1 MSRPVAF
8 VTGAGRGVG
17 RAIALRFSREGY
29 AVAVAGRTEAALT
42 SAADEIGASGPPV
55 LVVRCDVGNR
65 ADVDNAVRE
74 TESALGVIDV
84 LVNNAGIAESA
95 PFASMPDALWDRT
108 IEINLTGTYNC
119 MRRIA
124 PGMFQ
129 RRRGRIINIASTA
142 GKIGFPYTA
151 AYVASKHGVLGLTR
165 AVALEAARFGV
176 TVNAIC
182 PGWIDS
188 DMTHASIARI
198 AERTGRTH
206 ADAKRTLEAMNPA
219 GRLIEPAEV
228 ADLCAHLASD
238 AAADRNGE
246 AIDLQ

>member
-17 RAIALRFSREGY
+17 RAIALRLSRDGY
-29 AVAVAGRTEAALT
+29 ALALAGRTAAPLAAT
-42 SAADEIGASGPPV
+42 ADEIRAAGAAV
-55 LVVRCDVGNR
+55 LAVRCDVASR
-65 ADVDNAVRE
+65 PEVDAAVSAAE
-74 TESALGVIDV
+74 AALGAVDV
-84 LVNNAGIAESA
+84 LVNNAAMAESA

-108 IEINLTGTYNC
+108 IGINLTGTYNC

-124 PGMFQ
+124 PGMFE

-142 GKIGFPYTA
+142 GKAEYPYTA

-165 AVALEAARFGV
+165 AVALEAVRFGV

-188 DMTHASIARI
+188 EMTDTSIARI
-198 AERTGRTH
+198 AERTGRTP
-206 ADAKRTLEAMNPA
+206 ADARRTLETMNPS
-219 GRLIEPAEV
+219 GRLIQASEV
-228 ADLCAHLASD
+228 ADLCAYLASE
-238 AAADRNGE
+238 AGADRNGE

>member
-17 RAIALRFSREGY
+17 RAIALRLSQDGY
-29 AVAVAGRTEAALT
+29 AVALAGRTAAPLAAT
-42 SAADEIGASGPPV
+42 ADEIRAAGAEV
-55 LVVRCDVGNR
+55 LAVRCDVASR
-65 ADVDNAVRE
+65 AEVDAAVSAAE
-74 TESALGVIDV
+74 AALGVVDV
-84 LVNNAGIAESA
+84 LVNNAAMAESA
-95 PFASMPDALWDRT
+95 PFASMPDTLWDRT
-108 IEINLTGTYNC
+108 IGINLTGTYNC

-124 PGMFQ
+124 PGMFE
-129 RRRGRIINIASTA
+129 RRRGRIITIASTA
-142 GKIGFPYTA
+142 GKVGYPYTA

-188 DMTHASIARI
+188 EMTDTSIARI
-198 AERTGRTH
+198 AERTGRTP
-206 ADAKRTLEAMNPA
+206 AEARRTLETMNPS
-219 GRLIEPAEV
+219 GRLIQPSEV
-228 ADLCAHLASD
+228 ADLCAHLASE
-238 AAADRNGE
+238 AGASRNGE